1 MQNVVS
7 SVLVRLPNR
16 THDIKGEVS
25 SKIFTL
31 MINNANFLSDARLFL
46 PIKTQKVG
54 HKYVFDHYK
63 GSL

>member
-7 SVLVRLPNR
+7 SALVRLPNR

-25 SKIFTL
+25 SKFFTL

>member
-7 SVLVRLPNR
+7 SVL
-16 THDIKGEVS
+16 DIKGEVS
-25 SKIFTL
+25 SKFFTL
-31 MINNANFLSDARLFL
+31 MRNNAKFLSDARLFL
-46 PIKTQKVG
+46 PIKTQKEG

>member
-7 SVLVRLPNR
+7 SVL
-16 THDIKGEVS
+16 DIKGEVS
-25 SKIFTL
+25 SKFFTL
-31 MINNANFLSDARLFL
+31 MINNAKFLSDARLFL